1 MTGESPTLRQRVLG
15 TRLRQLRNDLG
26 LTVEDVGEKLL
37 CSATKIS
44 RIETGTRRPSLR
56 DVRDLCRL
64 YDVGDSQ
71 TAELMDLAKMAR
83 EQSWWSQYGDL
94 NLDPYI
100 GLEQDATSITT
111 YTMYYFP
118 ALMQTEDY
126 AREIIKSIAPRMDPK
141 VHKERVE
148 ARLRRQQL
156 LERENRPRYRVLLD
170 EAVLYHRIGG
180 PVTMAAQLDKVLQLE
195 RAGKATVQV
204 LPFDSAHVAQ
214 DSNFVVFDFDDPTLL
229 PVVFVEGLIKHQYQE
244 RKVDIDRYLEEVENL
259 RDSALSPRESIARIE
274 EMRKSYANG
283 ENPLA

>member
-1 MTGESPTLRQRVLG
+1 VTGESPTLRQRVLG